1 MDDLKK
7 QAEELGI
14 TVDKRWSEARL
25 QQEIDKALA
34 APTPGAADAGLQN
47 APATAPAVG
56 AAGGEQIIPP
66 SAPPSTADKPVK
78 SIGMDKKEKTTPVKI
93 LYDTWMEAYVRTP
106 AGSVVDLPISKAKE
120 LIEQG
125 KAVRADKFPGE

>member
-34 APTPGAADAGLQN
+34 APAAGN
-47 APATAPAVG
+47 AVVG

-66 SAPPSTADKPVK
+66 TSPNVPDKPAED
-78 SIGMDKKEKTTPVKI
+78 IGIDKKEKTTPVKI
-93 LYDTWMEAYVRTP
+93 LYDTWMEADVRTP

>member
-34 APTPGAADAGLQN
+34 AP
-47 APATAPAVG
+47 AVG
-56 AAGGEQIIPP
+56 AAGGEEIIPP
-66 SAPPSTADKPVK
+66 IAAKPVEK
-78 SIGMDKKEKTTPVKI
+78 PAEDIGIDKKEKTTPVRI
-93 LYDTWMEAYVRTP
+93 FYDTWMEEDVRTP

-120 LIEQG
+120 LIAQG
-125 KAVRADKFPGE
+125 KAERADKFPGE